1 MSDATHLLTP
11 EGGHFLGPEGGHFL
25 GPEGGHFLG
34 PEGGHP
40 DPSIAAAGARIA
52 ELLNGTAIAGLRDPS
67 GSDLVFEE
75 RIEVR
80 PLVRG
85 TVPADVWA
93 VDGGQALV
101 ADARCL
107 QVYAA
112 RAARVHWRDGSS
124 VLEDEGT
131 LQAFLFGLGEE
142 RRSLAGLGA
151 PVSPDSPVDVNLVRD
166 WKEWSAVARCVED
179 ADPGGMVL
187 VDGDLQ
193 PDWRIPSSWLAAL
206 LERAGERRVV
216 VAGVTKHT
224 SLSWNGAPLLAQL
237 ERMAS
242 EAFGERG
249 CWWVPVARTRPD
261 VGEGIQVVVA
271 RMDPDARFSFR
282 IDLPAGCDAEAVLGS
297 LSALCDDAA
306 FPGYPYPLSVADRL
320 AACGS
325 FVRDEMWTQI
335 AEELDR
341 AGVPLD
347 VRERAFA
354 DRHRLMERA

>member
-1 MSDATHLLTP
+1 MSEVPHT
-11 EGGHFLGPEGGHFL
+11 
-25 GPEGGHFLG
+25 
-34 PEGGHP
+34 
-40 DPSIAAAGARIA
+40 DPSIPAAGARIA
-52 ELLNGTAIAGLRDPS
+52 ELLSGAAVAGLRDPS
-67 GSDLVFEE
+67 GSDLVFED
-75 RIEVR
+75 RIEIR

-85 TVPADVWA
+85 REPVDVWA

-112 RAARVHWRDGSS
+112 RAARVRWRDGST
-124 VLEDEGT
+124 VVEDEGT

-142 RRSLAGLGA
+142 RRSLSVLGA
-151 PVSPDSPVDVNLVRD
+151 PVAADSPVDVNLVRD
-166 WKEWSAVARCVED
+166 WKEWSAVAQCVEE
-179 ADPGGMVL
+179 ADRGGMVL

-206 LERAGERRVV
+206 LERAAERGVLI
-216 VAGVTKHT
+216 AGVTKHT
-224 SLSWNGAPLLAQL
+224 SLSWNGAPLVAAL
-237 ERMAS
+237 ERMADES
-242 EAFGERG
+242 LGERD

-261 VGEGIQVVVA
+261 VGAGIHVVVA

-282 IDLPAGCDAEAVLGS
+282 VDLPAGFDVEAALAG

-325 FVRDEMWTQI
+325 YVRDELWTLI
-335 AEELDR
+335 SEELDR
-341 AGVPLD
+341 SGVPLE

>member
-1 MSDATHLLTP
+1 MSEVP
-11 EGGHFLGPEGGHFL
+11 
-25 GPEGGHFLG
+25 
-34 PEGGHP
+34 HP
-40 DPSIAAAGARIA
+40 DLSVTAAGARIA
-52 ELLNGTAIAGLRDPS
+52 ELLSGTAVTGLRDPS
-67 GSDLVFEE
+67 GTDLEFEAALS
-75 RIEVR
+75 VR
-80 PLVRG
+80 PLSRQAA
-85 TVPADVWA
+85 PADVWA

-112 RAARVHWRDGSS
+112 RASRVRWRDGSS
-124 VLEDEGT
+124 VLEDEGN

-142 RRSLAGLGA
+142 RRSLSALGA
-151 PVSPDSPVDVNLVRD
+151 PVPPDSPVDVNLVRD
-166 WKEWSAVARCVED
+166 WKEWSAVGRCVDEV
-179 ADPGGMVL
+179 DPGGMVL

-193 PDWRIPSSWLAAL
+193 PDWRIPSSWLGSL
-206 LERAGERRVV
+206 LERAGERRVL

-242 EAFGERG
+242 ESLGERA
-249 CWWVPVARTRPD
+249 CWWVPDARTRPD
-261 VGEGIQVVVA
+261 VGAGIQVVVA

-282 IDLPAGCDAEAVLGS
+282 VDLPADVDAEPALAS

-325 FVRDEMWTQI
+325 YVRDEMWTQI
-335 AEELDR
+335 EEELDR